1 MYSSNGYGGKRPVY
15 DNSRPD
21 EYRPANASQG
31 GYGNR
36 SGYNSRNVG
45 DDVRRQAET
54 FLEQICRELDAA
66 LNNGYGETL
75 YGMVMRSL
83 DRQLDETL
91 RYFENF
97 VRAAGNDDPA
107 TVAGVTT
114 AGVMMANVIQQ
125 SDPRVCDDINRFAA
139 PTWAIICNTAND
151 FEAIIGR
158 TRTTAGTNYGSRDRE
173 SGGAAYGSGGQK
185 TSLVSPQEPTTARGE
200 RVSGV
205 ATASLA
211 SLFMEAEAEA
221 THSTESK
228 PVYSHGHDDAVD
240 DDNHPARTIIDPMR
254 PQTASV
260 VDWMSNRDPAP
271 VNRENEPTR
280 AAAYVPVNQPP
291 KQPAEPFQYGS
302 DPIFNSMHDNMQAA
316 ATLRDA
322 QSEAVTSQPIK
333 GVDFVEQD
341 ELMVE
346 GGDVFFKPDYADLI
360 HKTDNDGVMED
371 FDDVE
376 FDPTDPS
383 HDALALL
390 NFAARTLADPV
401 ACKGWKFYE
410 SDLDGQVPYDR
421 SVSPYPMAYDALHFV
436 KFRFVTPKGKLVEF
450 IKPKYPE
457 GTDMEMQDH
466 IEEMLVV
473 RSAGSSINI
482 LEILQNTEKRVPTA
496 QNRSEVKADEAKGIE
511 AKVATADRKAF
522 DGQIRNTTSDSI
534 ARAIKEKLASERALE
549 IEGFNERRLTPVYM
563 GKAGVKELE
572 KFRHVAAAAATFS
585 GMISHVLPA
594 LGNMPE
600 TFQKEYRNRLTG
612 RFNDFLRNRMAMDF
626 EIEDF
631 FDDYEDARKELEDQL
646 GENTATNKLEI
657 EFKSFGRFA
666 KIMPREATRYTD
678 VLGKDLATNDYV
690 VFITTLATIN
700 LPFESVEGLGV
711 VPDADERFIGVAES
725 QNPHLYKLL
734 SSVATAAHELFNNPV
749 DIIRVITTDN
759 KVYYVDR
766 GAFSVDGDCFIVS
779 HRNYVAEQLS

>member
-1 MYSSNGYGGKRPVY
+1 MYSSNGYGGQRPVY
-15 DNSRPD
+15 DSSRPD

-36 SGYNSRNVG
+36 GGYSARNVG
-45 DDVRRQAET
+45 AEVHQHAVT
-54 FLEQICRELDAA
+54 FLEQICRELDGA

-75 YGMVMRSL
+75 YGMVTRSL
-83 DRQLDETL
+83 DRQIDETV
-91 RYFENF
+91 RHFENF

-107 TVAGVTT
+107 AVAGVTT

-125 SDPRVCDDINRFAA
+125 SDPRVADDIVRYAGN
-139 PTWAIICNTAND
+139 TWNVICNTAND

-158 TRTTAGTNYGSRDRE
+158 TRSTTNYGKQNRE
-173 SGGAAYGSGGQK
+173 PAGTTYGSGGQK
-185 TSLVSPQEPTTARGE
+185 TSLVSPQEAETPRGD
-200 RVSGV
+200 RVSSV
-205 ATASLA
+205 ATASMA
-211 SLFMEAEAEA
+211 SLFMEAQAEE
-221 THSTESK
+221 TQNTSSK
-228 PVYSHGHDDAVD
+228 PVYTHGDDTAD
-240 DDNHPARTIIDPMR
+240 DENHPARTIIDPMR
-254 PQTASV
+254 PQTGSV

-280 AAAYVPVNQPP
+280 AATYAPVNPPP
-291 KQPAEPFQYGS
+291 KAPLAEPFQYGR

-316 ATLRDA
+316 AMLRDA
-322 QSEAVTSQPIK
+322 QSEAVTSQPLQ
-333 GVDFVEQD
+333 GVDYVEQD
-341 ELMVE
+341 ELTVE
-346 GGDVFFKPDYADLI
+346 GSEVFFKPNYDDLLN
-360 HKTDNDGVMED
+360 KTDNDGVMED
-371 FDDVE
+371 FDDVV
-376 FDPTDPS
+376 FDPADPS

-436 KFRFVTPKGKLVEF
+436 KFRFVNPKGKLVEF

-473 RSAGSSINI
+473 RSTGSSINI

-496 QNRSEVKADEAKGIE
+496 QNRSEVKANEAKGIE

-563 GKAGVKELE
+563 GKAGVKEME

-594 LGNMPE
+594 LKNMPE

-646 GENTATNKLEI
+646 GENTATNKLEL

-678 VLGKDLATNDYV
+678 VLGKDLATDDYV
-690 VFITTLATIN
+690 VFITTLATVN

-725 QNPHLYKLL
+725 QNPQLYKLL